1 MAEKND
7 QIDILS
13 GKLDLLIRRQTEFSK
28 EIDIL
33 REEIRQI
40 NSASKLKGEPR
51 LQPQVTTQ
59 PIAESTAPAKL
70 RPMHSI
76 ASQSQSKPLLNTP
89 KKPKTK
95 SELEKYIGENLIN
108 KIGIVITIIGVA
120 IGAKYSIDNE
130 LISPLTR
137 IILGYLMGIGLLG
150 FGMKLKEKYENFSA
164 VLVSGSMAILYFI
177 TFLAYDLYALIPQL
191 VTFGM
196 MVIFTTFTVV
206 AAIKYNK
213 QIIAHIGLVGAYAV
227 PFLLSDGSGNV
238 TVLLSYIT
246 IINIGVLILSFKK
259 YWKQLYYAAFG
270 LTWVIFFSWYIF
282 SYEFVLH
289 FSIAWIFLL
298 IFFFLFYATFIAYKL
313 LYKENFEFGDIILLL
328 ANSFIFFG
336 IGYHLLASHEIGE
349 QLLGLFA
356 LCNAVI
362 HFAISLLIY
371 RKKLADRNLFYLVSG
386 LVLVFIT
393 ITFPIQLD
401 GNWVTLLWVG
411 EAALLFWIGRAKRV
425 IVYEKISYS
434 LMLLAFL
441 SILQDWSDLRFLN
454 YDDKYITP
462 LLNVNFLSSVLF
474 AAAFAFITYLH
485 QNKNYPSALTP
496 QGLLSKLLSSVIPG
510 ILLISIYKAFRIEID
525 IYWDQLFETSKIMIA
540 NDGYDNIY
548 SNYDLLKFKSIW
560 VNNYS
565 LFFVAALSYIN
576 FTRIKNN
583 LLGIITFGLSLLA
596 ILMFLTQ
603 SLYEISELRQ
613 SYLNQNLLEY
623 YPTDSFNLWIRYV
636 SFVFVA
642 LAIYACHKFT
652 RQDYI
657 KGTMSIILDSLLH
670 ISILWILS
678 SELLHWMDIGGSSQ
692 TYKLGLSILWGSYS
706 LLLISLGIWKKKAYL
721 RIGAIALFA
730 VTLLKLF
737 LYDISNLNT
746 ISKTI
751 VFVSLGVLLLI
762 ISFLY
767 NKYKHIITDDSTG

>member
-7 QIDILS
+7 QINILS
-13 GKLDLLIRRQTEFSK
+13 EKLDLLLKRQTEFSR

-40 NSASKLKGEPR
+40 NPGSTATGEP
-51 LQPQVTTQ
+51 LHKVTT
-59 PIAESTAPAKL
+59 PHDAETNTPTKL
-70 RPMHSI
+70 RPMHAI
-76 ASQSQSKPLLNTP
+76 APQSPARPLQYNP
-89 KKPKTK
+89 KKQKTK

-120 IGAKYSIDNE
+120 IGAKYSIDHE

-164 VLVSGSMAILYFI
+164 VLVSGSITIIYFI
-177 TFLAYDLYALIPQL
+177 TFLAYDLYSLIPHL
-191 VTFGM
+191 VAFGM
-196 MVIFTTFTVV
+196 MVVFTAFTVV

-213 QIIAHIGLVGAYAV
+213 QVIAHIGLIGAYAV
-227 PFLLSDGSGNV
+227 PFLLSNGRGNV

-246 IINIGVLILSFKK
+246 IINSGILILSFKK
-259 YWKQLYYAAFG
+259 YWKQLFYAAFG
-270 LTWVIFFSWYIF
+270 LTWVIFFSWYFF
-282 SYEFVLH
+282 SYESALH
-289 FSIAWIFLL
+289 FSIAWTFLL

-313 LYKENFEFGDIILLL
+313 LHKENFHYGDIILLL

-336 IGYHLLASHEIGE
+336 LGYDLLASNEIGE
-349 QLLGLFA
+349 HLLGLFA
-356 LCNAVI
+356 LCNALVHFVI
-362 HFAISLLIY
+362 SILIF
-371 RKKLADRNLFYLVSG
+371 RIKLADSNLFYLVSG
-386 LVLVFIT
+386 LVLVFVT

-401 GNWVTLLWVG
+401 GNWVTLLWAG
-411 EAALLFWIGRAKRV
+411 EAALLFWIGRVKRIV
-425 IVYEKISYS
+425 VYEKISFP
-434 LMLLAFL
+434 LMFLAFL
-441 SILQDWSDLRFLN
+441 SILQDWSSLRLLD
-454 YDDKYITP
+454 YGDRYITP

-474 AAAFAFITYLH
+474 ATAFAFITFVH
-485 QNKNYPSALTP
+485 QNKKYPSALAP
-496 QGLLSKLLSSVIPG
+496 QGMILKLISFAIPG
-510 ILLISIYKAFRIEID
+510 ILLIGIYNAFRIEIE
-525 IYWDQLFETSKIMIA
+525 IYWDQLFETSKVMIT
-540 NDGYDNIY
+540 NDGYDDIY
-548 SNYDLLKFKSIW
+548 YNYDLLRFKSIW

-565 LFFVAALSYIN
+565 LFFVATLSYIN
-576 FTRIKNN
+576 YIRIKNN
-583 LLGIITFGLSLLA
+583 IFGFITFGLCLLT
-596 ILMFLTQ
+596 ILLFLTE

-613 SYLNQNLLEY
+613 SYLNQTLGEY
-623 YPTDSFNLWIRYV
+623 YTIDSFNLWIRYV

-657 KGTMSIILDSLLH
+657 KGSMKIILDSLLH

-706 LLLISLGIWKKKAYL
+706 LFLISLGIWKKKAYL

-730 VTLLKLF
+730 ITLLKLF

-746 ISKTI
+746 IAKTI

-767 NKYKHIITDDSTG
+767 NKYKHIITDESTG